1 MLIKPQMEPPSSQ
14 TDCTDSTT
22 TAYWGNGSTHTFARF
37 YIWLCLLQSQRS
49 IDNKMNSENFFSC
62 FGWSFFPL
70 HQILESTG
78 MFYFQNKAFRST
90 YQYLT
95 RKRRI
100 QVKLV
105 RQKCGEWGGLITLL
119 SGSPWPTGERR
130 SSLRVWEEMPEWRQ
144 GGCPALRRW
153 GAIWSS
159 HRECT
164 LRVCW
169 FAKIDLRKFSTT
181 KS

>member
-1 MLIKPQMEPPSSQ
+1 MVEHI
-14 TDCTDSTT
+14 
-22 TAYWGNGSTHTFARF
+22 
-37 YIWLCLLQSQRS
+37 LLQGFISDCVFCNPQFW
-49 IDNKMNSENFFSC
+49 KL
-62 FGWSFFPL
+62 SFLLWLVFLSTPL
-70 HQILESTG
+70 HQSLESTG

-169 FAKIDLRKFSTT
+169 FAQIDLRKFSTT